1 MDIEKGEIIVL
12 SKNISHAEIGKEL
25 HIPRT
30 TISAFFNDLKDGTHP
45 TIFPT
50 PVDQE
55 KPLPLSING
64 SFGQR

>member
-1 MDIEKGEIIVL
+1 MLK
-12 SKNISHAEIGKEL
+12 SAKNCIFLE
-25 HIPRT
+25 PPYQ
-30 TISAFFNDLKDGTHP
+30 AFFNDLKDGTHP